1 MRSWPRCCGC
11 RPGVR
16 PAVSDRFS
24 KVASPLPSPP
34 PEGEGAQIREGPQS
48 ARVPKA
54 RGSPK
59 GGEGAVPF
67 GSRWGGARMTRS
79 VITTGRLFSRNSNS
93 GGQLD
98 RWGAHLC
105 VMNGEKDATEGTLN
119 L

>member
-48 ARVPKA
+48 ARVPQ
-54 RGSPK
+54 RG
-59 GGEGAVPF
+59 GGGCSVRFSVGWRADDAVRYNDGAAIF
-67 GSRWGGARMTRS
+67 A
-79 VITTGRLFSRNSNS
+79 
-93 GGQLD
+93 
-98 RWGAHLC
+98 
-105 VMNGEKDATEGTLN
+105 E
-119 L
+119 